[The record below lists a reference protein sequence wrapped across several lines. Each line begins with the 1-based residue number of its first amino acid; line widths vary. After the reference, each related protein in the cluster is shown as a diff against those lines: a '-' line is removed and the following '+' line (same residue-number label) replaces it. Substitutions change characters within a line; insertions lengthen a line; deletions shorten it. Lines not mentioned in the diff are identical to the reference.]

1 MSLRSIFRSSLT
13 TSFKSIRHPTHRYF
27 SSTTVPSSSIPTPI
41 LQQYDNHFNDKSN
54 LKQAMTPQEVVNYLD
69 KYIIGQKEAKK
80 AVAIAF
86 RNRWRRQ
93 QLPLDIKNEIIPKNI
108 LMIGSTGCGK
118 TEIARRLAKLADAPF
133 LKTEA
138 TKYTEVGYHGQD
150 VMNMVKDLV
159 DVSINM
165 TRKRIKEVKLAI
177 ILDSHLFIAS
187 QTHSCQDS

>member
-1 MSLRSIFRSSLT
+1 MLPRRLSVVSHRIFFSP
-13 TSFKSIRHPTHRYF
+13 TSRF
-27 SSTTVPSSSIPTPI
+27 STMPLPSIPSTGI
-41 LQQYDNHFNDKSN
+41 NNLEANQQTT
-54 LKQAMTPQEVVNYLD
+54 LVRQAMTPNEVVNYLD
-69 KYIIGQKEAKK
+69 NYIIGQKDAKK

-93 QLPLDIKNEIIPKNI
+93 QLPIEIKNEIIPKNI

-165 TRKRIKEVKLAI
+165 TRKRIKEV
-177 ILDSHLFIAS
+177 
-187 QTHSCQDS
+187 